1 MICVDMSGNCVIVNC
16 VVNGRLEVLDRKGED
31 SDFAV
36 FSFHPFPVRNPKN
49 LAGKVSKISDG
60 IYYNFE
66 KGGNTE
72 W

>member
-1 MICVDMSGNCVIVNC
+1 MFSIDTSENCGIVKC
-16 VVNGRLEVLDRKGED
+16 VVSGRLEVLDRKGED

-60 IYYNFE
+60 FYYNLE
-66 KGGNTE
+66 KGGNNE
-72 W
+72 